1 MDIQKDKD
9 LKTSSTNTTP
19 NTTDLNKGI
28 KPLRELTK
36 DDVLKLNK
44 AKITFRKTKT
54 KSGLTMNRIYID
66 LGHDMLKDIEL
77 TYNNRSI
84 STDRFN
90 AILLETNTNIYDA
103 MGKPIDSITRSVPI
117 RFIKGINEE
126 NKELNYHSVEI
137 IFKQYLYNVH
147 FFSSDQMRIINKLLE
162 NNQIDIK
169 FLDYSYNKKEL
180 NDFDEQTKTFD
191 F

>member
-180 NDFDEQTKTFD
+180 SDFDEQTKTFD